1 MRVAFDLFQANGL
14 PASRVQGSVV
24 SSDDSPRFR
33 QVCMYVC
40 MYMYVCVR
48 ARACVNACVRAC
60 VRVCMVRN
68 DDRARF
74 KQVYETLSY

>member
-40 MYMYVCVR
+40 MYVCVR
-48 ARACVNACVRAC
+48 ARVRACVRAC
-60 VRVCMVRN
+60 VC
-68 DDRARF
+68 ACAC
-74 KQVYETLSY
+74 VYGEE

>member
-24 SSDDSPRFR
+24 SSEDSPDFR

-40 MYMYVCVR
+40 MYVNIYIHIYILYIYMYV
-48 ARACVNACVRAC
+48 
-60 VRVCMVRN
+60 
-68 DDRARF
+68 
-74 KQVYETLSY
+74 YI